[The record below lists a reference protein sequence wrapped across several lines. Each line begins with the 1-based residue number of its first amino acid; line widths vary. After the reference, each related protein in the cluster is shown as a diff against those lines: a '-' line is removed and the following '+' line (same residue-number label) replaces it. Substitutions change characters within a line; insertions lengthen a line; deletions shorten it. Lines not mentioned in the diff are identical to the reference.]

1 MGLPAPLTMAVVT
14 IMSLPG
20 WAVLA
25 VIGGVLGFVTRQRE

>member
-1 MGLPAPLTMAVVT
+1 LPAPLAIAVAA

-25 VIGGVLGFVTRQRE
+25 VIGGALSIVARSGE